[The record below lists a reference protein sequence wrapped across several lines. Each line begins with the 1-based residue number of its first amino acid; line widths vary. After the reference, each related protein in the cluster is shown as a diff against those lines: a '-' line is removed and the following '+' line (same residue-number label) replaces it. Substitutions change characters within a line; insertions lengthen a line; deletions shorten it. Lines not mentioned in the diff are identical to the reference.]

1 MRTMGQRIVAAMAVV
16 MATAIG
22 VLVVALGL
30 ALAGAPWELHFAARH
45 LATVATVAVVL
56 TGLTTVTIGVVMTI
70 DTIEVMSRPRP
81 RHR

>member
-1 MRTMGQRIVAAMAVV
+1 MGQGIVAAMAVV
-16 MATAIG
+16 MGTAIG

-45 LATVATVAVVL
+45 VATVAVVL
-56 TGLTTVTIGVVMTI
+56 TGLTTVTIGVVMTLDVI
-70 DTIEVMSRPRP
+70 GRPRV